1 MIEAVNSAVASAPA
15 LRAQAEQA
23 SAARSFT
30 ANPERTQEVVQAPY
44 VSPYI
49 SMDIDH
55 NKAVLQIRDGDT
67 GDVLKQFP
75 SDTALEFRSRQVAR
89 QTAKP
94 VEVLK
99 PETETEAGTVETA
112 DVSVPQVS
120 DTPAPS
126 VPTINPRAQIA
137 AAALETTAAQAAAVS
152 APPKSGNVVVTA

>member
-1 MIEAVNSAVASAPA
+1 MIEAVNSVVANSSA

-49 SMDIDH
+49 SMDVNY

-75 SDTALEFRSRQVAR
+75 SDTALEFRSRQVA
-89 QTAKP
+89 QQAAEP
-94 VEVLK
+94 IEVVE
-99 PETETEAGTVETA
+99 PETTETTEVPELKVA
-112 DVSVPQVS
+112 DVPAVSVPAVNAQAQV
-120 DTPAPS
+120 
-126 VPTINPRAQIA
+126 A
-137 AAALETTAAQAAAVS
+137 AAALESTAAQAAAVS
-152 APPKSGNVVVTA
+152 APPTSGNVVVTA

>member
-1 MIEAVNSAVASAPA
+1 MIEAVNSVVASASA

-49 SMDIDH
+49 SMDVNY

-89 QTAKP
+89 QAVKP
-94 VEVLK
+94 VEAAE
-99 PETETEAGTVETA
+99 PETEPTEVSETPELKVA
-112 DVSVPQVS
+112 DVPV
-120 DTPAPS
+120 PS
-126 VPTINPRAQIA
+126 VPTVNAQAQVA
-137 AAALETTAAQAAAVS
+137 AAALESAAAQAAAVS
-152 APPKSGNVVVTA
+152 APPTSGNVVVTA